1 MPVTIADLPFTMAWC
16 LGLTLVLELAAA
28 ALLGTRRPRDLL
40 VVALAN
46 VMTNPL
52 LVSVS
57 ALILLR
63 CGFQTYRV
71 SLAALEAAAVLSE
84 GLVYRFS
91 IKPEFNPFLFSLL
104 LNALSYSVGDL
115 INKIIF

>member
-1 MPVTIADLPFTMAWC
+1 MTIADLPITMAWC

-28 ALLGTRRPRDLL
+28 ALLGIRRPRAFL

-63 CGFQTYRV
+63 NGREAYYV
-71 SLAALEAAAVLSE
+71 SLAVLEAAAVLSE
-84 GLVYRFS
+84 GLAYRFS
-91 IKPEFNPFLFSLL
+91 MKPKLNPFLFSLL
-104 LNALSYSVGDL
+104 LNAVSYSVGDL